1 MRRRLKRVGGEGLPG
16 NAGVVC
22 GGATYGAEASEIV
35 DFFTGGG
42 SGESGSEIRG
52 LVDDDEELGIADGG
66 VEVIGDEAGDEG
78 DALED
83 VLAIGAGELGEM
95 DMGIVDFELET
106 FAEEAFDDIDDR
118 GIAEVIGTGFEGEA
132 EEGDILEIE
141 IEDLAKDQI
150 FLGLVTEL
158 DGGEE
163 GSLEVEIV
171 GDGLEGA
178 EIFGEAG
185 ATVSEA
191 WFEVSAGEIEFGI
204 LAKDF
209 HELMGID
216 FEFFVDIPDLVG
228 ESDFEGVEAIAGILH
243 EFGDLWGG
251 DDEGGEDGG
260 IEVAEE
266 IGGPGAIGA
275 DESES
280 GVGEVMDRRAF
291 AKEFGIGD
299 DGEIDIGG
307 EVGEIGDDLGDEGIG
322 AWEDGGAEGDEMAS
336 GRFGEESG
344 GDLGG
349 DRVDSGEVEVA
360 IGGGGG
366 ADADERD
373 IGLGDGLGDG

>member
-1 MRRRLKRVGGEGLPG
+1 MRRRLKREGGEGLPR

-95 DMGIVDFELET
+95 DMGIVDFELEA

>member
-1 MRRRLKRVGGEGLPG
+1 MRRRLKRVGGEGLPR

-106 FAEEAFDDIDDR
+106 FAEEALDDIDDR

-141 IEDLAKDQI
+141 IEDLAEDQI
-150 FLGLVTEL
+150 FLGLVTGF
-158 DGGEE
+158 DGREE
-163 GSLEVEIV
+163 GGLEVEIV

-204 LAKDF
+204 LAEDI

-216 FEFFVDIPDLVG
+216 GEFFADIPDLIG

-280 GVGEVMDRRAF
+280 GVGEVMDGGAF

-299 DGEIDIGG
+299 HGEIDIGG

-322 AWEDGGAEGDEMAS
+322 AGEDRGAEGDEMAC

-360 IGGGGG
+360 IGGRGG

-373 IGLGDGLGDG
+373 ISLGDGLGDG

>member
-1 MRRRLKRVGGEGLPG
+1 MDWPAWMRRRLKRVGGEGLPG

-42 SGESGSEIRG
+42 GGESGSEIGG

-95 DMGIVDFELET
+95 DMGIVDFELEA

-141 IEDLAKDQI
+141 IEDLAEDQI
-150 FLGLVTEL
+150 FLGLVTGF
-158 DGGEE
+158 DGREE
-163 GSLEVEIV
+163 GGLEVEIV

-204 LAKDF
+204 LAEDI

-216 FEFFVDIPDLVG
+216 FEFFADIPELIG

-251 DDEGGEDGG
+251 DDEGGVDGG

-266 IGGPGAIGA
+266 IGGPGAIRA
-275 DESES
+275 DESKG
-280 GVGEVMDRRAF
+280 GVREVMD
-291 AKEFGIGD
+291 
-299 DGEIDIGG
+299 
-307 EVGEIGDDLGDEGIG
+307 
-322 AWEDGGAEGDEMAS
+322 
-336 GRFGEESG
+336 
-344 GDLGG
+344 
-349 DRVDSGEVEVA
+349 
-360 IGGGGG
+360 
-366 ADADERD
+366 
-373 IGLGDGLGDG
+373 

>member
-1 MRRRLKRVGGEGLPG
+1 M
-16 NAGVVC
+16 
-22 GGATYGAEASEIV
+22 
-35 DFFTGGG
+35 
-42 SGESGSEIRG
+42 
-52 LVDDDEELGIADGG
+52 
-66 VEVIGDEAGDEG
+66 
-78 DALED
+78 
-83 VLAIGAGELGEM
+83 AIGAGELGEM
-95 DMGIVDFELET
+95 DMGIVDFELEA

-132 EEGDILEIE
+132 EEGDILDIE
-141 IEDLAKDQI
+141 IEDLAEDQI
-150 FLGLVTEL
+150 FLGLVTEF

-216 FEFFVDIPDLVG
+216 FEFFADIPDLVG

-251 DDEGGEDGG
+251 DDEGGKDGG
-260 IEVAEE
+260 VEVAEE

-280 GVGEVMDRRAF
+280 GVGEVMD
-291 AKEFGIGD
+291 
-299 DGEIDIGG
+299 
-307 EVGEIGDDLGDEGIG
+307 
-322 AWEDGGAEGDEMAS
+322 
-336 GRFGEESG
+336 
-344 GDLGG
+344 
-349 DRVDSGEVEVA
+349 
-360 IGGGGG
+360 
-366 ADADERD
+366 
-373 IGLGDGLGDG
+373 

>member
-1 MRRRLKRVGGEGLPG
+1 MRRRLKRVGGEGLPR

-35 DFFTGGG
+35 DFFTRGGG
-42 SGESGSEIRG
+42 GESGSEIRG

-95 DMGIVDFELET
+95 DMGIVDFELEA
-106 FAEEAFDDIDDR
+106 FAEEALDDIDDG

-132 EEGDILEIE
+132 EEGDILDIE
-141 IEDLAKDQI
+141 IEDLAEDQI
-150 FLGLVTEL
+150 FLGLVTEF

-216 FEFFVDIPDLVG
+216 FEFFADIPDLVG

-251 DDEGGEDGG
+251 DDEGGKDGG
-260 IEVAEE
+260 VEVAEE

-280 GVGEVMDRRAF
+280 GVGEVMDGGAF

-299 DGEIDIGG
+299 HGEIDIGG

-322 AWEDGGAEGDEMAS
+322 AGEDRGAEGDEMAS

-349 DRVDSGEVEVA
+349 DGVDSGEVEVA

-373 IGLGDGLGDG
+373 IGLGDGIGDG

>member
-1 MRRRLKRVGGEGLPG
+1 MRRRLKRVGGEGLPR

-22 GGATYGAEASEIV
+22 GGATYGTEASEIV

-95 DMGIVDFELET
+95 DMGIVDFELEA

-204 LAKDF
+204 LAEDI

-216 FEFFVDIPDLVG
+216 FEFFADIPDLIG

-280 GVGEVMDRRAF
+280 GVGEVMDGGAF

-299 DGEIDIGG
+299 HGEIDIGG

-322 AWEDGGAEGDEMAS
+322 AGEDRGAEGDEMAC

-360 IGGGGG
+360 IGGRGG

-373 IGLGDGLGDG
+373 ISLGDGLGDG

>member
-1 MRRRLKRVGGEGLPG
+1 MWSRLKRVGGEGLPG
-16 NAGVVC
+16 DAGVVC
-22 GGATYGAEASEIV
+22 GGATYGAETGEIV

-42 SGESGSEIRG
+42 SGESGSEIGG
-52 LVDDDEELGIADGG
+52 LVDDDEELGVADGG

-95 DMGIVDFELET
+95 DMGIVDFELEA
-106 FAEEAFDDIDDR
+106 FAEEALDDIDDG

-132 EEGDILEIE
+132 EEGDILDIE
-141 IEDLAKDQI
+141 IEDLAEDQI
-150 FLGLVTEL
+150 FLGLVTEF

-216 FEFFVDIPDLVG
+216 FEFFADIPDLVG

-251 DDEGGEDGG
+251 DDEGGKDGG
-260 IEVAEE
+260 VEVAEE

-322 AWEDGGAEGDEMAS
+322 AWEDGGAEGDEMAG

-373 IGLGDGLGDG
+373 IGLGDGIGDG